1 MSQIPFGHLLYY
13 LTETDG
19 LKWRSVDYNMRIVV
33 KSLKHETFNGYGDFR
48 IGKENKRITSTNCEE
63 LVEPVIGTLA
73 RNLRPHIKLPVS
85 VVPIP
90 NSNMAVGEKGTFR
103 NEHLASL
110 LAKHL
115 GPGATMVPAL
125 RWKRKRAKAHMGK
138 EMRSPDLHEP
148 NLVLV
153 QKPPNPVLLFDDV
166 LTSGSQMIAAARF
179 LKANGCSV
187 VFATVIAHVTKEQHD
202 LMVKWTTS
210 SLDVSRSTTV
220 FG

>member
-1 MSQIPFGHLLYY
+1 MSQISLGHLLYY

-19 LKWRSVDYNMRIVV
+19 LKWRNADYDMWIVV
-33 KSLKHETFNGYGDFR
+33 KSLKEEDFKGYANFR
-48 IGKENKRITSTNCEE
+48 IGTALKKITSSNREE
-63 LVEPVIGTLA
+63 LVEPVVQTLA
-73 RNLRPHIKLPVS
+73 QNVRAHVSLPVS

-90 NSNMAVGEKGTFR
+90 NSGMAIGEKGTFR
-103 NEHLASL
+103 NEYLGTL

-153 QKPPNPVLLFDDV
+153 QKPPNPILLFDDV

-179 LKANGCSV
+179 LTTNGYPV
-187 VFATVIAHVTKEQHD
+187 IFATVVARVTKEQHD
-202 LMVKWTTS
+202 AVVKWTVS
-210 SLDVSRSTTV
+210 SLDIGRSTTV